1 MPPALRIKR
10 YLICEND
17 KIYNGATMKEMNDLY
32 NQISS
37 GFEESLK
44 DRTPDEIAYDD
55 AVINELKKGRNI
67 NKALKM
73 ANNKYPNE
81 ALQYDKDNI
90 NDIASHYD
98 YLLNHE
104 SIKNK
109 IRQKSN

>member
-55 AVINELKKGRNI
+55 AVINELKKEEI
-67 NKALKM
+67 L
-73 ANNKYPNE
+73 
-81 ALQYDKDNI
+81 
-90 NDIASHYD
+90 
-98 YLLNHE
+98 
-104 SIKNK
+104 
-109 IRQKSN
+109 IRH